1 MPVRYGEVE
10 TVSVASASA
19 SVFIRRPDAAASS
32 AFVLYD
38 DAGSGALTQG
48 ELLYRSAA
56 LALLTR
62 ASADK
67 LIVRVFL
74 DDKQKDRIVQVDLVR
89 ELAADDDASTE
100 VLLAPAKQKKK
111 PKEID
116 PDLHLQQGPP

>member
-1 MPVRYGEVE
+1 M
-10 TVSVASASA
+10 TSSV
-19 SVFIRRPDAAASS
+19 
-32 AFVLYD
+32 
-38 DAGSGALTQG
+38 
-48 ELLYRSAA
+48 
-56 LALLTR
+56 ALLTR